1 METIMTILDYF
12 QYDFIWRGFWVG
24 LLVAILGAM
33 MGHFLVLRKVAMIG
47 HGLSHVAY
55 LSVALAI
62 VFFQQ
67 SLIFNLIFVA
77 IIAFLI
83 QFFVKRFPSYADVV
97 IGVISSTAVAI
108 GTILITTNPNQNV
121 TVEQFLFGSLLL
133 LRPIDVG
140 AMVLLAMGIV
150 LFIRIYYQALAALSF
165 DPDFARVVGMT
176 SQTIEFLLTLLTAWL
191 IVLGIRSVGALLI
204 SSFIMFPT
212 LIVSP
217 LSHSFKGSFVGGIF
231 VSIVVFLIGF
241 LLSLSLDWPTGST
254 IIVLYA
260 IVWVMTMGYQTL
272 LKERMV

>member
-1 METIMTILDYF
+1 MTILDYF

-217 LSHSFKGSFVGGIF
+217 LSHSFKGSFVGGIL